1 MSTGSSSGTVE
12 SPLVHLQK
20 EILTIKESLQE
31 IIFNN
36 RILKRKINELTYEND
51 KLYDC
56 IYNTE
61 IKVTNFDQYSR
72 RNNVELQNISEN
84 IKQHNIESYVLKIFE
99 SIGIKIQ
106 SYDLVA
112 VHRIGKFVH
121 GKHRNVIVRFI
132 NSKNA
137 FTCLKNCKNL
147 KKSITPEYKNIYI
160 TENLCPT
167 NKKLFNYLYKLK
179 KEKTIS
185 SVWTFN
191 GSVFFKMSDVSE
203 ERGQRIDHIDDVEY
217 YLSKYSEAED

>member
-1 MSTGSSSGTVE
+1 MMSIGSSNGTVE

-36 RILKRKINELTYEND
+36 RSLKRKINELTHEND

-61 IKVTNFDQYSR
+61 IKVTNLDQYSR
-72 RNNVELQNISEN
+72 RNNVELQNILEN

-112 VHRIGKFVH
+112 VHCIGKFVH

-137 FTCLKNCKNL
+137 FACLKNCKTL
-147 KKSITPEYKNIYI
+147 KKSITLE
-160 TENLCPT
+160 
-167 NKKLFNYLYKLK
+167 
-179 KEKTIS
+179 S
-185 SVWTFN
+185 SSSSF
-191 GSVFFKMSDVSE
+191 
-203 ERGQRIDHIDDVEY
+203 I
-217 YLSKYSEAED
+217 